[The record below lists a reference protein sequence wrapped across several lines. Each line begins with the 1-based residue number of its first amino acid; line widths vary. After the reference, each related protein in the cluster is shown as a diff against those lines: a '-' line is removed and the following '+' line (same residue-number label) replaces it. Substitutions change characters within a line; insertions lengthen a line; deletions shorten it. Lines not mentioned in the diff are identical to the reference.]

1 MEITKYPKLRLF
13 EITSSQKNLKR
24 AFDGKRKLNPLH
36 SIIIHVRAELSDTKV
51 VYYEYTKSVFNGSS
65 MQLRCTQDTQHKNTQ
80 CKARLNLKYGNI
92 KVKKY
97 GKQWDFDADM
107 DYKYE
112 YITNASN
119 WGEVYHNCSKY
130 CESKC
135 GRSCTNLSC
144 MGCSPEKQNQSD
156 IYS

>member
-1 MEITKYPKLRLF
+1 MEI
-13 EITSSQKNLKR
+13 
-24 AFDGKRKLNPLH
+24 
-36 SIIIHVRAELSDTKV
+36 
-51 VYYEYTKSVFNGSS
+51 
-65 MQLRCTQDTQHKNTQ
+65 TQDTQHKNTQ

-135 GRSCTNLSC
+135 TAQHGICGGEKYQTDLRRKYRREAVLL
-144 MGCSPEKQNQSD
+144 KQNVPELGFVSIKTVTD
-156 IYS
+156 TKLALHLGLFVELY